1 MYMYRYIQIH
11 IDILSIR
18 LPLEKKSGYE
28 IIFSDH
34 GSVYKAK
41 KKKRQIWPR
50 ILRERDIDKTSSLLY
65 GIWARRSKK

>member
-18 LPLEKKSGYE
+18 LPLGKKSGDE
-28 IIFSDH
+28 IIFSGH

-41 KKKRQIWPR
+41 KK
-50 ILRERDIDKTSSLLY
+50 
-65 GIWARRSKK
+65 ANMV